1 MAPETAE
8 TTRLIDPD
16 AVRQSLDAIAES
28 RIPAAQ
34 QRAQVLALLKEVSAR
49 GRATARRRLDADG
62 KGADCARGLS
72 HLQDEII
79 RLIYEFAATH
89 VYKVTNPSLG
99 EHMAIVAVGGYGR
112 GMLAPGSDIDLL
124 FVLPYKQTAWGE
136 AVVEFILYMLWDMG
150 FKVGHA
156 TRNVDECIRQA
167 RADMTI
173 RTAILESRFI
183 WGARELHDELAARF
197 QAEIVAGTATEFIAA
212 KLAERDERHRR
223 TGNSRYV
230 VEPNVKDGKGG
241 LRDLHTLFWIGKYFY
256 RVQEPA
262 QLVEAGLF
270 TRAEYRRFRRAEDFL
285 WTVRCHLHFL
295 TGRPEERL
303 HFDVQ
308 RDLAIRLRYGSHGG
322 LLDVERFMKHYFLM
336 AKEVGDL
343 TLIVC
348 AALEE
353 QDAKSVRGFTGFLRS
368 MSSRVRKIP
377 GTLDFLNDNGRI
389 NIADDKVFERD
400 PVNMIRMFKLA
411 DDNDL
416 DFHPDAL
423 HLLTKSLALCRRE
436 LRANEEANRLFLD
449 ILTTR
454 NGPETLLRRMNESGL
469 LGKFIPAFGKVVAMM
484 QFNMYHHYTVDEH
497 L

>member
-1 MAPETAE
+1 MASELTEPA
-8 TTRLIDPD
+8 RLIDMDGARKALAAIGESGGSQPQ
-16 AVRQSLDAIAES
+16 VRS
-28 RIPAAQ
+28 
-34 QRAQVLALLKEVSAR
+34 QVLALLKDVSAR
-49 GRATARRRLDADG
+49 GRDLARRRLEEDG
-62 KGADCARGLS
+62 KGADCARRIS
-72 HLQDEII
+72 DLQDDII
-79 RLIYEFAATH
+79 CLAYEFAINH
-89 VYKVTNPSLG
+89 VYKVTNPSMG
-99 EHMAIVAVGGYGR
+99 ERMAIIAVGGYGR

-156 TRNVDECIRQA
+156 TRSVDECMRQA
-167 RADMTI
+167 KADMTI
-173 RTAILESRFI
+173 RTAILEARFI
-183 WGARELHDELAARF
+183 FGARELFDEMAARF
-197 QAEIVAGTATEFIAA
+197 RTEVMAGTATEFIAA

-223 TGNSRYV
+223 TGNSRYL

-256 RVQEPA
+256 QVQEPA

-270 TRAEYRRFRRAEDFL
+270 TRSEYRRFKRAEDFL
-285 WTVRCHLHFL
+285 WTVRCNLHFL
-295 TGRPEERL
+295 TGRAEERL
-303 HFDVQ
+303 HFDIQ
-308 RDLAIRLRYGSHGG
+308 RDLATRLRYGSHGG

-348 AALEE
+348 SALEE
-353 QDAKSVRGFTGFLRS
+353 QDAKSVRGFTGFIRS

-377 GTLDFLNDNGRI
+377 GTLDFMNDNGRI
-389 NIADDKVFERD
+389 NVANDKVFERN

-423 HLLTKSLALCRRE
+423 HLLTKSLALCGRE
-436 LRANEEANRLFLD
+436 LRINEEANRLFLD

-454 NGPETLLRRMNESGL
+454 NGPENLLRRMNESGL

-484 QFNMYHHYTVDEH
+484 QFNMYHHYTVDE
-497 L
+497 

>member
-1 MAPETAE
+1 
-8 TTRLIDPD
+8 
-16 AVRQSLDAIAES
+16 
-28 RIPAAQ
+28 
-34 QRAQVLALLKEVSAR
+34 
-49 GRATARRRLDADG
+49 
-62 KGADCARGLS
+62 
-72 HLQDEII
+72 
-79 RLIYEFAATH
+79 
-89 VYKVTNPSLG
+89 
-99 EHMAIVAVGGYGR
+99 
-112 GMLAPGSDIDLL
+112 
-124 FVLPYKQTAWGE
+124 
-136 AVVEFILYMLWDMG
+136 
-150 FKVGHA
+150 
-156 TRNVDECIRQA
+156 
-167 RADMTI
+167 MTI
-173 RTAILESRFI
+173 RTSILEARFI
-183 WGARELHDELAARF
+183 LGAAELFDELNRRF
-197 QAEIVAGTATEFIAA
+197 NKEVVTGTATEFIAA

-223 TGNSRYV
+223 TGNSRYL

-256 RVQEPA
+256 QVREPS

-270 TRAEYRRFRRAEDFL
+270 TRAEYRRFKRAEDFL

-295 TGRPEERL
+295 TGKAEERL

-308 RDLAIRLRYGSHGG
+308 RDMAARLRYGSHGG

-353 QDAKSVRGFTGFLRS
+353 QDAKSVRGFTGLIRS
-368 MSSRVRKIP
+368 ISSRVRKIP

-389 NIADDKVFERD
+389 NIAAPDVFQRD

-423 HLLTKSLALCRRE
+423 HLVTKSLSLVDRD

-454 NGPETLLRRMNESGL
+454 N
-469 LGKFIPAFGKVVAMM
+469 A
-484 QFNMYHHYTVDEH
+484 H
-497 L
+497 